1 MMPVVKNPVKPV
13 SPATTK
19 IPRSQSVAP
28 FDPSKMG
35 EEEPQFDVNPF
46 TPRQKD
52 ADDHTPAQG
61 IDLTGRNKIIFA
73 VGRGKTGKTT
83 LLRWMAEQAI
93 AGGRSFLMAD
103 IDPTN
108 ASFASY
114 FENVSRPDTDQP
126 AGVNRWLQGFIEY
139 AVKHK
144 TTAVIDLGGGDTTLR
159 TLATEM
165 PGFSQQIE
173 EAGLVPVNFYLTGT
187 QPDDLAPIATLAER
201 GFSPPARAV
210 VLNEFAA
217 DVGLSRQQAFMRV
230 CRNRVFLDQLGS
242 GAINLWMARL
252 HAADA
257 VEVRRTTFAAAR
269 DGQSKP
275 PLGLFDRSRVKSW
288 LEAMEKQ
295 FQGVRSWMP

>member
-1 MMPVVKNPVKPV
+1 MPAEKPVKLVPPV
-13 SPATTK
+13 ADE
-19 IPRSQSVAP
+19 SQRPQPLAP
-28 FDPSKMG
+28 FDPSKVT
-35 EEEPQFDVNPF
+35 EDEPQFDVNPF
-46 TPRQKD
+46 TPRQKGS
-52 ADDHTPAQG
+52 DDSEPAQG
-61 IDLTGRNKIIFA
+61 IDLTGKNKIIFA

-93 AGGRSFLMAD
+93 AAGRPFLMAD

-114 FENVSRPDTDQP
+114 FENVSRPDTDDP
-126 AGVNRWLQGFIEY
+126 AGVNRWLQSFIEY
-139 AVKHK
+139 AVKQQA
-144 TTAVIDLGGGDTTLR
+144 TAVIDLGGGDTTLR

-173 EAGLVPVNFYLTGT
+173 EAGLIPVSFYLVGA
-187 QPDDLAPIATLAER
+187 QPDDLAPIATLTER
-201 GFSPPARAV
+201 GFSPRARAV
-210 VLNEFAA
+210 VLNESAA
-217 DVGLSRQQAFMRV
+217 EVGLSRQQAFMRV

-242 GAINLWMARL
+242 GAVNLWMPRL

-257 VEVRRTTFAAAR
+257 VEVRRSTFAAAR
-269 DGQSKP
+269 DGETKP

-295 FQGVRSWMP
+295 FRGVRSWMP